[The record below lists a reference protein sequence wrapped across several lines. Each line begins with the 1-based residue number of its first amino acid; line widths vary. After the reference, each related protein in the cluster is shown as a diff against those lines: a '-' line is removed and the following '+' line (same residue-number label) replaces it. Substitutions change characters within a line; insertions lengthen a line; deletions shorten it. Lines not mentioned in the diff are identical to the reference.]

1 MLQGEAWEDLQMFL
15 GLGGRR
21 LYEFDGTVNKL
32 SGQPVDRL
40 DASNLL
46 LRGSTLRNTE
56 WVLALVVAAGTD
68 TKIFRNRSEAP
79 RKVRFTT
86 PSYHLPL
93 SAMQL
98 VLSCSGSSA
107 QLSKSCVFQDP
118 CTTPS
123 LSARD
128 FSTY

>member
-1 MLQGEAWEDLQMFL
+1 MAGMGRPADVL
-15 GLGGRR
+15 GWRR

-79 RKVRFTT
+79 RKV
-86 PSYHLPL
+86 
-93 SAMQL
+93 
-98 VLSCSGSSA
+98 
-107 QLSKSCVFQDP
+107 
-118 CTTPS
+118 
-123 LSARD
+123 
-128 FSTY
+128 

>member
-1 MLQGEAWEDLQMFL
+1 MQMFL
-15 GLGGRR
+15 GLGRRR

-79 RKVRFTT
+79 RKVCSRHLATT
-86 PSYHLPL
+86 SHSVPCNSYPRGQRPV
-93 SAMQL
+93 SI
-98 VLSCSGSSA
+98 
-107 QLSKSCVFQDP
+107 
-118 CTTPS
+118 
-123 LSARD
+123 
-128 FSTY
+128 